1 MKSTRRKI
9 GELLEGIAA
18 VAREDDVSITGL
30 TLDSRCVAEGDA
42 FVALRGATR
51 HGIEHAAGA
60 VVKGAHCVLW
70 EPPAALPD
78 LAVPAI
84 RVECL
89 RTHLGAIADRFHEKP
104 SSALT
109 VTGVTGTN
117 GKTSFVHL
125 LAQSLHGAA
134 QRVATIG
141 TLGSGFPG
149 ALVAAER
156 TTPDVLSV
164 HAQLAGFRD
173 AGAQHVAM
181 EVSSH
186 ALDQGRVDGVRFAYA
201 VFTNLTRDH
210 LDYHGDMQHYGAAKA
225 RLFEM
230 PGLRCAIVN
239 CDDAF
244 GRALLARLPDT
255 QPRLSYGLEDADVS
269 ARSIV
274 LDATGV
280 SFQIAT
286 PWGTA
291 PVQSSLIGKFNVSNL
306 LAVAATLG
314 AMGWPLA
321 RIASTLE
328 ALQPVPGRMAKLGGN
343 AGLPLV
349 VIDYAHTP
357 DALQQALSSV
367 RAHTSGL
374 VHVVFGCGGERD
386 TGKRPL
392 MGQAAERGA
401 DRVTITDDNPRGEDG
416 DAIVAAI
423 VAGLAAPERV
433 TVERDRSLAI
443 TAAVL
448 GARSDDA
455 VLVAGK
461 GHESYQEIAGVRRP
475 FDDSGIACAA
485 LEARA

>member
-1 MKSTRRKI
+1 VKSTRKKI
-9 GELLEGIAA
+9 GALLEGIA
-18 VAREDDVSITGL
+18 VVPRLDDVSIQGL
-30 TLDSRCVAEGDA
+30 TLDSRNVVEGDA
-42 FVALRGATR
+42 FIALRGGTQ
-51 HGIEHAAGA
+51 HGIEHAPGA
-60 VVKGAHCVLW
+60 VAKGASCVLW
-70 EPPAALPD
+70 EPPAAVPA

-84 RVECL
+84 RVERL
-89 RTHLGAIADRFHEKP
+89 RTHLGAIADRFHDQP

-125 LAQSLHGAA
+125 LAQSLHGGAE
-134 QRVATIG
+134 RTATIG

-149 ALVAAER
+149 ALVAGER

-164 HAQLAGFRD
+164 HAQLAEFRD

-186 ALDQGRVDGVRFAYA
+186 ALDQGRVDGVRFAFA

-210 LDYHGDMQHYGAAKA
+210 LDYHGDMRSYGAAKA
-225 RLFEM
+225 RLFETR
-230 PGLRCAIVN
+230 GLRCAIVN
-239 CDDAF
+239 SDDDF
-244 GRALLARLPDT
+244 GRELLARLPRA
-255 QPRLSYGLEDADVS
+255 QPRLSYGLNDADVS
-269 ARSIV
+269 ARAIA
-274 LDATGV
+274 LDAGGV
-280 SFQIAT
+280 RFEIAT

-291 PVQSSLIGKFNVSNL
+291 PIESSLIGTFNVSNL

-314 AMGWPLA
+314 AVGWSLA
-321 RIASTLE
+321 RIASCLGS
-328 ALQPVPGRMAKLGGN
+328 LQPVPGRMGKLGG
-343 AGLPLV
+343 ADGLPLV

-392 MGQAAERGA
+392 MGHVAERGA
-401 DRVTITDDNPRGEDG
+401 DLLTVTDDNPRGEDG
-416 DAIVAAI
+416 NAIVAEI
-423 VAGLAAPERV
+423 LAGLDVPERAR
-433 TVERDRSLAI
+433 VERDRSRAI

-448 GARSDDA
+448 GARGHDA

-475 FDDSGIACAA
+475 FDDASIARAA
-485 LEARA
+485 LQARA